1 MPKTDNRHIRNIL
14 LATTLLAMSAGA
26 QENDSS
32 EQLDQGE
39 PSVEEDVFND
49 FVLEEEILNDD
60 SLDDATIPGPLDQV
74 VPVAD
79 EEIAVVTDDMTDE
92 VTELTDMELLLVEF
106 ERYKELMGNGVY
118 DEADTV
124 AKRVVEMAARM
135 TGTESLETAR
145 ALTNLAIV
153 QHRNQQYV
161 PAQQN
166 FLASIEIIEDAD
178 NRLSPYLVNPLRG
191 LGAAQLEGGR
201 PDLASATFTRA
212 VHITHVNEGPHNLY
226 QLELLQSLAEVQL
239 RLGEPDE
246 ARDLQ
251 DRMYQLN
258 VRRYSSDTMEL
269 IPPLIERAHWQHRAG
284 LIIEE
289 RSTYRRIIQII
300 EKNEGKKSLTL
311 VTPLL
316 TYGRSFFYA
325 DRSGMTE
332 MQQTSVSSGEIFF
345 KRAVRIVEG
354 DPETDWKLRATTKLA
369 LGDYYLYIGSEN
381 RARRVYVDTWEMLST
396 DEDRLEF
403 RRNMLERAVLLE
415 ERPLPQYVSNRSQS
429 DSSAGPD
436 DLLTASLTVN
446 FDINDRG
453 RVSSLKFIE
462 VEPADFVQMQRAIQR
477 NLRSRAYRPRFVD
490 GQPVAT
496 PDQFLVHDY
505 YYRQEDLDAIRSAAD
520 QT

>member
-1 MPKTDNRHIRNIL
+1 
-14 LATTLLAMSAGA
+14 
-26 QENDSS
+26 
-32 EQLDQGE
+32 
-39 PSVEEDVFND
+39 
-49 FVLEEEILNDD
+49 
-60 SLDDATIPGPLDQV
+60 
-74 VPVAD
+74 
-79 EEIAVVTDDMTDE
+79 
-92 VTELTDMELLLVEF
+92 
-106 ERYKELMGNGVY
+106 
-118 DEADTV
+118 
-124 AKRVVEMAARM
+124 
-135 TGTESLETAR
+135 
-145 ALTNLAIV
+145 
-153 QHRNQQYV
+153 
-161 PAQQN
+161 
-166 FLASIEIIEDAD
+166 
-178 NRLSPYLVNPLRG
+178 
-191 LGAAQLEGGR
+191 
-201 PDLASATFTRA
+201 

-316 TYGRSFFYA
+316 AYGRSFFYA

-332 MQQTSVSSGEIFF
+332 MQQTGVSSGEIFF

-354 DPETDWKLRATTKLA
+354 DPETDWRLRATTKLA

-415 ERPLPQYVSNRSQS
+415 ERPLPQYVSNQSQS

-490 GQPVAT
+490 GLPVAT

>member
-14 LATTLLAMSAGA
+14 FATTLLAMSAGA
-26 QENDSS
+26 QENDTS
-32 EQLDQGE
+32 ELNDQGE
-39 PSVEEDVFND
+39 GVVEESAIKDV
-49 FVLEEEILNDD
+49 VIEEGILNDD
-60 SLDDATIPGPLDQV
+60 GLDDAPIPGPLDQV

-79 EEIAVVTDDMTDE
+79 EEVAVATDDVNEE
-92 VTELTDMELLLVEF
+92 VIELSDMDLLLVEF

-135 TGTESLETAR
+135 TGAASLETAR

-161 PAQQN
+161 PSQQN
-166 FLASIEIIEDAD
+166 FLASIEIIEEAD

-239 RLGEPDE
+239 RLGEADE

-258 VRRYSSDTMEL
+258 VRQYSSDTMAL
-269 IPPLIERAHWQHRAG
+269 IPPLIERANWQHRAG

-289 RSTYRRIIQII
+289 RSTYRRVIQII

-311 VTPLL
+311 VSPLL
-316 TYGRSFFYA
+316 AYGRSFFYV
-325 DRSGMTE
+325 DRSGMSE
-332 MQQTSVSSGEIFF
+332 MQHPGVSSGEMFF
-345 KRAVRIVEG
+345 KRALRIVED
-354 DPETDWKLRATTKLA
+354 DPATDWKLRATTKLA
-369 LGDYYLYIGSEN
+369 VGDYYMYIGSEN
-381 RARRVYVDTWEMLST
+381 RARRVYVDTWEMLSI
-396 DEDRLEF
+396 DEEMLEF
-403 RRNMLERAVLLE
+403 RRNMLERAVLLD
-415 ERPLPQYVSNRSQS
+415 ERPLPQYVSNKAES

-436 DLLTASLTVN
+436 ELLAASLTVN
-446 FDINDRG
+446 FDINDNG
-453 RVSSLKFIE
+453 RVSSLKFIQA
-462 VEPADFVQMQRAIQR
+462 EPADFVQMQRAVQR
-477 NLRSRAYRPRFVD
+477 NLRSRAYRPRFED
-490 GQPVAT
+490 GLPVAT
-496 PDQFLVHDY
+496 PNQILIHDY
-505 YYRQEDLDAIRSAAD
+505 YYRQEDLDEIRSAAD

>member
-1 MPKTDNRHIRNIL
+1 MLKIDNRYIRNIL
-14 LATTLLAMSAGA
+14 VATTLLAMSAGA
-26 QENDSS
+26 QENDTS
-32 EQLDQGE
+32 EQHDQGE
-39 PSVEEDVFND
+39 PPNEEDVFKD
-49 FVLEEEILNDD
+49 FVLEEGVLNDD
-60 SLDDATIPGPLDQV
+60 GLDNATIPGPLDQV

-79 EEIAVVTDDMTDE
+79 EEITVATDE
-92 VTELTDMELLLVEF
+92 VTNEVPELTDMEQLLVEF

-135 TGTESLETAR
+135 TGSQSLETAR

-166 FLASIEIIEDAD
+166 FLASIEIIEEAD

-239 RLGEPDE
+239 RLGESEE

-258 VRRYSSDTMEL
+258 IRQHSTDSMAL
-269 IPPLIERAHWQHRAG
+269 IPPLVERANWQHRAG

-289 RSTYRRIIQII
+289 RTTYRRVIQII
-300 EKNEGKKSLTL
+300 EKNEGKDSLML

-316 TYGRSFFYA
+316 AYGKSFFYT
-325 DRSGMTE
+325 DRSGMSE
-332 MQQTSVSSGEIFF
+332 MQQSGVSSGEMFF
-345 KRAVRIVEG
+345 KRAVRIVEN
-354 DPETDWKLRATTKLA
+354 DPETDWKLRATTKLS

-381 RARRVYVDTWEMLST
+381 RARRVYVDAWEMLST
-396 DEDRLEF
+396 DEEMLEF

-415 ERPLPQYVSNRSQS
+415 ERPLPQYVSNQSES

-446 FDINDRG
+446 FDIDERG

-462 VEPADFVQMQRAIQR
+462 VEPSDFVQMHRAVQR
-477 NLRSRAYRPRFVD
+477 NLRSRVYRPRFAD
-490 GQPVAT
+490 GLPAAT
-496 PDQFLVHDY
+496 PDQFLVHTY